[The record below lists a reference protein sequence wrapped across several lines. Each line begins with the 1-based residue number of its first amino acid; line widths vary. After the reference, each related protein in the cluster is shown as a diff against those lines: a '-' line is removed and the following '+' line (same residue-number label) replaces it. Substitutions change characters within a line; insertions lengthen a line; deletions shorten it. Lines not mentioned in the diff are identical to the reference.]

1 MSINLSF
8 VQKLAITFTVH
19 TEMYE
24 RKKKEINTYVQ
35 YDIFAYNSTI
45 TLYFVTINASVIT

>member
-45 TLYFVTINASVIT
+45 TFYFVTINASVIT